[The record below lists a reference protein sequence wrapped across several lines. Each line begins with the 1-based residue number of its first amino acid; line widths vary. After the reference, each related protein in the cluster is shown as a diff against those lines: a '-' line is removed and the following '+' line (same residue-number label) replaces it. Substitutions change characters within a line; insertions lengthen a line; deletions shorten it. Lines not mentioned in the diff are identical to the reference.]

1 MYAYETEREKYL
13 DRVCYRHKKART
25 WRAYSAKGGLSVA
38 AKLLRLTQHDTPS
51 HMKHMH
57 FFF

>member
-13 DRVCYRHKKART
+13 GRVCYRHKKART
-25 WRAYSAKGGLSVA
+25 WRAQYAKGGLSVTA
-38 AKLLRLTQHDTPS
+38 ELLRLAQHYTSS

>member
-13 DRVCYRHKKART
+13 GRVCYRYKKARI
-25 WRAYSAKGGLSVA
+25 WRAYSAKGWLSVTPE
-38 AKLLRLTQHDTPS
+38 LLGLTQHNASS

>member
-1 MYAYETEREKYL
+1 MRMKQKEKNIYAGFATGT
-13 DRVCYRHKKART
+13 KKART

-38 AKLLRLTQHDTPS
+38 AELLRLAQHDASS